1 MPHMNTRSRK
11 GIVILVLIIA
21 GETVFLLPFVVA
33 RIFRPTFL
41 DVFELTNLQLGTA
54 FALYGLVAMVSYLL
68 GGPLAD
74 RYSGRRLM
82 AAALIATSLG
92 GLLFASVPSLQIL
105 TWLYAFWGL
114 TTILLFWAAL
124 IRATREW
131 GGIDQQGKAYG
142 LLDGGRGLFAALVAS
157 FSVWIFSLLLP
168 EQVLEATMAQR
179 TAALKQIILIYT
191 FLVLVVSGLVWWFI
205 PETNATTVK
214 SSPKVNFAGIKYL
227 MTKPAIWLQA
237 IIVVCAYAG
246 YKTTDDFSLYARDAF
261 GYNEVEAAKI
271 GTISFWMRPLAAIA
285 AGYLADRFS
294 ASRLI
299 TISFSLVLLGS
310 LCLGTGMLK
319 PNTYWFLLIA
329 ISATSAGIYAVR
341 GVYFALYQEA
351 RIPLAIT
358 GSAVGL
364 VSLIGFTPDI
374 FMGPLMGYLIDRSPG
389 AVGHQQVFLVLAGLA
404 VVGLAAVTAFRF
416 SDSSKTH

>member
-1 MPHMNTRSRK
+1 MNTRSRK

-21 GETVFLLPFVVA
+21 GETIFLLPFVVA

-54 FALYGLVAMVSYLL
+54 FALYGLVAMISYLL